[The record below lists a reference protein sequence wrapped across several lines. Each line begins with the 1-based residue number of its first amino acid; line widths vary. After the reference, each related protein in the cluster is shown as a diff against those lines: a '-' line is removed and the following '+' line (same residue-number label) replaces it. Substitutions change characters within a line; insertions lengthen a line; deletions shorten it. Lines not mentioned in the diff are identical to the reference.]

1 MDFAPVD
8 IETVQE
14 EKLKKKDKKMKNNQI
29 NSEEQDL
36 EIMRRI
42 QEEQKKNK
50 DKEDE
55 NNIKKLQK
63 ELNKLE

>member
-42 QEEQKKNK
+42 QEE
-50 DKEDE
+50 
-55 NNIKKLQK
+55 
-63 ELNKLE
+63 